1 MAWSTG
7 ISWDTAGQIGGE
19 FGAVMWGHVMWGP

>member
-19 FGAVMWGHVMWGP
+19 FGAVMWGQVLPF